1 MTQNTIDWISDIAG
15 ACTILGL
22 LYVGWLVVAA

>member
-1 MTQNTIDWISDIAG
+1 MTQDTIDWITDTLG